1 MTLARRLPIFGK
13 PRCGVRRSAGCP
25 EWEYAYATAGWRTEC
40 VTLARRLPIFGK
52 PRCGVRQSAG
62 CPEWEYAYATA
73 GWRTELYSNVSVP
86 QADVFVGCHMR
97 HLKTQNNNYNK

>member
-1 MTLARRLPIFGK
+1 MTLARRLPM
-13 PRCGVRRSAGCP
+13 
-25 EWEYAYATAGWRTEC
+25 
-40 VTLARRLPIFGK
+40 FGK

-62 CPEWEYAYATA
+62 CPEREYAYWTA

>member
-1 MTLARRLPIFGK
+1 MEDR
-13 PRCGVRRSAGCP
+13 
-25 EWEYAYATAGWRTEC
+25 EC

-62 CPEWEYAYATA
+62 CPEREYAYWTA

-86 QADVFVGCHMR
+86 QAGMFVGCHMR
-97 HLKTQNNNYNK
+97 LFKTQNNNYNKGPTTNDG

>member
-1 MTLARRLPIFGK
+1 MFGK
-13 PRCGVRRSAGCP
+13 PRCGVRQSAGCP
-25 EWEYAYATAGWRTEC
+25 EWEYAYATAGWSRTEC

-62 CPEWEYAYATA
+62 CPEREYAYWTA

-86 QADVFVGCHMR
+86 QANVFVGCHMR
-97 HLKTQNNNYNK
+97 HLKTQNKNCNK